1 MPVGIFF
8 VKMRIINISKL
19 SLPHL
24 CLCICLFRFISF
36 YWQYIFFVTTEWDKF
51 SRKIIIRYVYC
62 VLLYTTSDIN
72 IYHIKQ
78 NLKNN
83 CELKRITNLT
93 SLVKIHVITVCDSN
107 NLKVSRLLEVDFF
120 VLSFLIRLFCIF
132 Y

>member
-8 VKMRIINISKL
+8 VKMRIINISEL